1 MENSTV
7 RLTLLGELLLLCLES
22 EHKKSRGW
30 RAGRFQF
37 YNIWL
42 SHLIAI
48 SGNSEE
54 FERSIEDLQNEI
66 RRLKEHLQPLE
77 TQLAEKDE
85 ELRYMKRKLSE
96 ELKANNTLVKAIE
109 RKNEDH
115 VEIMKALKID
125 SSKLR
130 LQARELER
138 YRS

>member
-1 MENSTV
+1 M
-7 RLTLLGELLLLCLES
+7 
-22 EHKKSRGW
+22 
-30 RAGRFQF
+30 
-37 YNIWL
+37 
-42 SHLIAI
+42 IAI